1 MFATDTRW
9 TTRMTD
15 ENPDNPKSGLE
26 FTPLD
31 ASGLVT
37 GFVIGWLLFGSL
49 LWGLIFAL
57 VMGAAFSTGSR
68 IAKR

>member
-1 MFATDTRW
+1 
-9 TTRMTD
+9 MTD
-15 ENPDNPKSGLE
+15 ENPETPKSGIE

-37 GFVIGWLLFGSL
+37 GFVIGWLIFGSVMWGMLFAIL
-49 LWGLIFAL
+49 L
-57 VMGAAFSTGSR
+57 GAAFSTGSR

>member
-1 MFATDTRW
+1 
-9 TTRMTD
+9 MTD
-15 ENPDNPKSGLE
+15 DKQDTPRSGIE

-49 LWGLIFAL
+49 LWGMLFAL
-57 VMGAAFSTGSR
+57 LLGAAFSTGSR